1 MNIKIL
7 ITGLIVSMSLGLHD
21 IYSNNLVKTQTKEDK
36 IKAILDAKNYA
47 PDFTL
52 KALNDSS
59 YTLSE
64 LRGKVVLLNFWAT
77 WCGPCR
83 MEIPDFN
90 EIYKEY
96 GSKDIEILSISI
108 SDTRKA
114 LENFI
119 KVYPMDYPV
128 LYGKQKE
135 LDKIMRDYGGVYAVP
150 TSVLIGRKGDVLKT
164 YPGAL
169 LRGHPIHTAF
179 MNDLASAL
187 KQK

>member
-1 MNIKIL
+1 MKVKIL
-7 ITGLIVSMSLGLHD
+7 IMSLIAFSIIGLHN
-21 IYSNNLVKTQTKEDK
+21 IYSTNLVKEQSKEDK

-64 LRGKVVLLNFWAT
+64 MRGKGVLLNFWAT

-90 EIYKEY
+90 EIYEEY
-96 GSKDIEILSISI
+96 GPENIEILSISI

-119 KVYPMDYPV
+119 KVYPMHYPV
-128 LYGKQKE
+128 LYGKQRD
-135 LDKIMRDYGGVYAVP
+135 LDKIMRDYGGVYALP
-150 TSVLIGRKGDVLKT
+150 TSVLIGRGGDVLKT

-169 LRGHPIHTAF
+169 LKGHPINTAF
-179 MNDLASAL
+179 MNDLSSAL
-187 KQK
+187 RQK

>member
-1 MNIKIL
+1 MKVKIL
-7 ITGLIVSMSLGLHD
+7 IMSLIAFSIIGLHN
-21 IYSNNLVKTQTKEDK
+21 IYSTNLVKEQSKEDK

-64 LRGKVVLLNFWAT
+64 MRGKVVLLNFWAT
-77 WCGPCR
+77 WRGPCR

-90 EIYKEY
+90 EIYEEY
-96 GSKDIEILSISI
+96 GPENIEILSISI

-119 KVYPMDYPV
+119 KVYPMHYPV
-128 LYGKQKE
+128 LYGKQRE

-150 TSVLIGRKGDVLKT
+150 TSVLIGRGGDVLKT

-169 LRGHPIHTAF
+169 LKGHPIHTAF
-179 MNDLASAL
+179 MNDLSSAL
-187 KQK
+187 RQK

>member
-1 MNIKIL
+1 MNIKSLLIIL
-7 ITGLIVSMSLGLHD
+7 VLCLGFGWHTL
-21 IYSNNLVKTQTKEDK
+21 YSNNLVKEQSKEDK

-96 GSKDIEILSISI
+96 GPENIEILSISI

-119 KVYPMDYPV
+119 KVYPMNYPV
-128 LYGKQKE
+128 LYGKQRD

-150 TSVLIGRKGDVLKT
+150 TSVLIGKKGDVLKT

-169 LRGHPIHTAF
+169 LKGHPIHTAF
-179 MNDLASAL
+179 MNDLSNAL
-187 KQK
+187 RQK

>member
-1 MNIKIL
+1 MSYKIIIILSISLINFKMILADSLIK
-7 ITGLIVSMSLGLHD
+7 
-21 IYSNNLVKTQTKEDK
+21 KETKKDK
-36 IKAILDAKNYA
+36 INAIIDEVKYA
-47 PDFTL
+47 ADFTL
-52 KALNDSS
+52 EALNDSS

-90 EIYKEY
+90 EIYKKH
-96 GSKDIEILSISI
+96 GSDKIEILSISI

-114 LENFI
+114 LENFR
-119 KVYPMDYPV
+119 KVYPIDYPV
-128 LYGKQKE
+128 LYGKSKD

-150 TSVLIGRKGDVLKT
+150 TSILIGKKGDVLKT

-169 LRGHPIHTAF
+169 LKGHPVYSAF
-179 MNDLASAL
+179 MNDLNLAL
-187 KQK
+187 DQK

>member
-1 MNIKIL
+1 MKIKIL
-7 ITGLIVSMSLGLHD
+7 IIGLIIFSGIGLHN
-21 IYSNNLVKTQTKEDK
+21 IYSNNLIKEKSKEDK
-36 IKAILDAKNYA
+36 IKAILDEKNYA

-90 EIYKEY
+90 EIYDEY
-96 GSKDIEILSISI
+96 GSENIEILSISI

-119 KVYPMDYPV
+119 KVYPMHYPV
-128 LYGKQKE
+128 LYGKQRE

-169 LRGHPIHTAF
+169 LKCHPIHTAF
-179 MNDLASAL
+179 MNDLSLAL
-187 KQK
+187 RQK

>member
-1 MNIKIL
+1 MIGYHGLFGNDELEKSKEEKLREIL
-7 ITGLIVSMSLGLHD
+7 EDV
-21 IYSNNLVKTQTKEDK
+21 NL
-36 IKAILDAKNYA
+36 A

-52 KALNDSS
+52 DAMNDST

-64 LRGKVVLLNFWAT
+64 MQGKVVLLNFWAT

-90 EIYKEY
+90 EIYKVN
-96 GSKDIEILSISI
+96 SNDLEILGISI

-114 LENFI
+114 LENFV
-119 KVYPMDYPV
+119 KVFPMDYPV
-128 LYGKQKE
+128 LYGKQRKM
-135 LDKIMRDYGGVYAVP
+135 DKILRSYGGVYAVP
-150 TSVLIGRKGDVLKT
+150 TSVLIGRKGDILHT

-169 LRGHPIHTAF
+169 LKGHPIYTKF
-179 MNDLASAL
+179 QQDLATAI

>member
-1 MNIKIL
+1 MKTNRFIALFILCLCFGYQNIYAKKVEKIE
-7 ITGLIVSMSLGLHD
+7 
-21 IYSNNLVKTQTKEDK
+21 TKEDK

-47 PDFTL
+47 PDFAL
-52 KALNDSS
+52 KSLIDST

-64 LRGKVVLLNFWAT
+64 MRGKVILLNFWAT

-90 EIYKEY
+90 EIYKKH
-96 GSKDIEILSISI
+96 GSANIEILSISI

-150 TSVLIGRKGDVLKT
+150 TSVLIGKKGDVLKT

-169 LRGHPIHTAF
+169 LKGHPIYAAF
-179 MNDLASAL
+179 LNDLNSAL
-187 KQK
+187 RQK

>member
-1 MNIKIL
+1 MIFKKIV
-7 ITGLIVSMSLGLHD
+7 IFVMCIVFGL
-21 IYSNNLVKTQTKEDK
+21 NNLYGDNLIKKKSKEDK
-36 IKAILDAKNYA
+36 IKEILDKKNYA

-64 LRGKVVLLNFWAT
+64 MRGKVVLLNFWAT

-90 EIYKEY
+90 EIYKKH
-96 GSKDIEILSISI
+96 GSDKIEILSISI

-114 LENFI
+114 LENFK

-128 LYGKQKE
+128 LYGKSKE
-135 LDKIMRDYGGVYAVP
+135 LDLIMRDYGGVYAVP
-150 TSVLIGRKGDVLKT
+150 TSILIGKNGDILKT

-169 LRGHPIHTAF
+169 LKGHPVHAAF
-179 MNDLASAL
+179 MNDLDVAL